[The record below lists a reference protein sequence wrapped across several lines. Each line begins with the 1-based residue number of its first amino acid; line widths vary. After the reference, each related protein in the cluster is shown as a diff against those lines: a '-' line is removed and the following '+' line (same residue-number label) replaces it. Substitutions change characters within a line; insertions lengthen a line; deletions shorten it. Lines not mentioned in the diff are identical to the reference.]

1 MLKEKIIV
9 GLSTVLLCA
18 IFFLNISAQNTNSNQ
33 TQKPPPTNTSNE
45 TPVKTPEPT
54 DNLTGKCETA
64 LADYDLSKGF
74 LKVGGSSFSDF
85 IKKRDVIIAEVAALE
100 QKIKELSDKSSKALP
115 AVELRKRL
123 DNLKQIENN
132 PNRTAD
138 ETDKLFDYYASG
150 LASYMTYDEL
160 LSREKLTEQLNSAQN
175 DLKRKKYAFGCI
187 ESAINDFTFNSP
199 EQSFKFWMSLIFAF
213 LIASVIA
220 GFYFLSNKDENIRRA
235 IFTGQT
241 GIQFLT
247 LFSIVIAIILFG
259 ITGILQDKELA
270 ALLGGLSGYILGRY
284 SQDKTP
290 STPPPNQ
297 PIQPNEP
304 KGNDT
309 AKNDK
314 PK

>member
-1 MLKEKIIV
+1 MSKEKISF
-9 GLSTVLLCA
+9 GLSIVLLCV
-18 IFFLNISAQNTNSNQ
+18 FFFGNISAQNNNSNQ
-33 TQKPPPTNTSNE
+33 TTKSNPANTNSE
-45 TPVKTPEPT
+45 SPVKTPEPR
-54 DNLTGKCETA
+54 DNFSGKCDTA

-115 AVELRKRL
+115 AIELRKRL

-132 PNRTAD
+132 PNRTPD
-138 ETDKLFDYYASG
+138 ETDRMFDYFASG
-150 LASYMTYDEL
+150 LASYMTYDDL
-160 LSREKLTEQLNSAQN
+160 QSKEKLTEQLNNAQN
-175 DLKRKKYAFGCI
+175 ELKQKKYAFGCV
-187 ESAINDFTFNSP
+187 ESAIDDFTFNSP

-284 SQDKTP
+284 SQEKNP
-290 STPPPNQ
+290 AIPPPKPPN
-297 PIQPNEP
+297 PPAQPN
-304 KGNDT
+304 GG
-309 AKNDK
+309 
-314 PK
+314 